1 MMQKILGTLKNRRG
15 DGNLLAIV
23 IVLAILLTA
32 SGIWEYM
39 RLMIIATGV
48 RDAVQSSII
57 SVATT
62 NYDEVYNGLR
72 EGYSGGYSL
81 DGDRWE
87 ESLDIGDV
95 YHQLDTTLGLSQQSG
110 RHIKMAGE
118 DLEYS
123 VWGLDID
130 IINAPFAP
138 SNPDTAG
145 RFQAAATIDLEVPL
159 SFGWSFLPPMRITLH
174 VEATYIPKF

>member
-72 EGYSGGYSL
+72 EGIQRRL
-81 DGDRWE
+81 F
-87 ESLDIGDV
+87 
-95 YHQLDTTLGLSQQSG
+95 
-110 RHIKMAGE
+110 
-118 DLEYS
+118 
-123 VWGLDID
+123 
-130 IINAPFAP
+130 P
-138 SNPDTAG
+138 
-145 RFQAAATIDLEVPL
+145 
-159 SFGWSFLPPMRITLH
+159 
-174 VEATYIPKF
+174 